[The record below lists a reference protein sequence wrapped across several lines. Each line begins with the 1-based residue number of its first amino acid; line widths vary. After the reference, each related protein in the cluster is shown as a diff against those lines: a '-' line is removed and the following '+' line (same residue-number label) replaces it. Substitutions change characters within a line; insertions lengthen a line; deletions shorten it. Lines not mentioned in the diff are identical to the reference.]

1 MSDDVEVDLG
11 DLHPDRLADTKRR
24 LLHDLDR
31 IDSLFGMIQQVCDE
45 IAEMHNKDSVLADS
59 LWDIT
64 YCMHEKLGRVVW
76 LLHRQ
81 DVLAEMR
88 QSETQEH
95 ADSVVLT

>member
-11 DLHPDRLADTKRR
+11 DLHPDMLADTKRR

-31 IDSLFGMIQQVCDE
+31 IDLLCGMIQQVCDDNN
-45 IAEMHNKDSVLADS
+45 EMHNKDSVLADS

-64 YCMHEKLGRVVW
+64 YGMHEKLGRVAW